1 MYAADTKAKLA
12 ASINKLERI
21 AKAEYKN
28 AKSAI
33 PLVKR
38 DSSIGFETSMGY
50 QCDEKALKWKLRQLD
65 YVINSEI
72 LLYKRSV
79 DPKFGEGKY
88 IKF

>member
-1 MYAADTKAKLA
+1 
-12 ASINKLERI
+12 
-21 AKAEYKN
+21 
-28 AKSAI
+28 
-33 PLVKR
+33 
-38 DSSIGFETSMGY
+38 MGY